1 MIYWTKP
8 KVEYDEE
15 LEMFISI
22 GGLEE
27 IKESDSDFVEDGS
40 GFEIDMNGISYENY
54 LANTENYTIENGKLI
69 EK

>member
-15 LEMFISI
+15 LEMFIPI

-40 GFEIDMNGISYENY
+40 GFEIDMNGISY
-54 LANTENYTIENGKLI
+54 
-69 EK
+69 